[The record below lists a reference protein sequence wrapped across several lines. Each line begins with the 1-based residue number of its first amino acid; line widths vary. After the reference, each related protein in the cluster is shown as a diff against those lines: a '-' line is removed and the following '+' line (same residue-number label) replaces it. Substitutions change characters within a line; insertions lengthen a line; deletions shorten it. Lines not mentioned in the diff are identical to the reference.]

1 VGAKVAEAVS
11 TKPMPTSPLFLV
23 APDALKG
30 IAVGDLLTVD
40 GDEGRHAVT
49 VRRLRAGEIV
59 HVGDGVGT
67 IVEAKVTSV
76 SGRDCLQCAV
86 DVIRHSPLTDQ
97 PITVVQAVIKGDRG
111 ELAVE
116 MLTEVGVDRVI
127 PWNAQRGVARWAVG
141 DRGVD
146 RWRRTAREAAK
157 QARRAFVPDV
167 TDVMGTDEICHV
179 ISSAQEALVL
189 HESASEVLTSSLG
202 PAVPTVLVIGPEGG
216 LTDSELTQFA
226 EAGARLVRLGPT
238 VLRASTAGTV
248 AAAVVMSAT
257 GRWVA
262 GSDEAGR
269 GHGGNRG

>member
-1 VGAKVAEAVS
+1 
-11 TKPMPTSPLFLV
+11 MPTSPLFLV
-23 APDALKG
+23 APEALQG
-30 IAVGDLLTVD
+30 VAAGDVVTVD

-49 VRRLRAGEIV
+49 VRRLRTGEVV

-67 IVEAKVTSV
+67 IAEATVTSV
-76 SGRDCLQCAV
+76 SGRDHLICTV
-86 DVIRHSPLTDQ
+86 DSVRHWPRSDQ

-127 PWNAQRGVARWAVG
+127 PWNAQRGVARWSAG
-141 DRGVD
+141 DRGVE

-157 QARRAFVPDV
+157 QARRAFIPDV
-167 TDVMGTDEICHV
+167 AEVMDTSEVCEV
-179 ISSAQEALVL
+179 IASAQLALIL
-189 HESASEVLTSSLG
+189 HESATEVLDSSSH

-216 LTDSELTQFA
+216 LTDSELTQFTT
-226 EAGARLVRLGPT
+226 AGARTVRLGPT

-248 AAAVVMSAT
+248 AASVVMSAT

-262 GSDEAGR
+262 GSDEIGR
-269 GHGGNRG
+269 RSSD